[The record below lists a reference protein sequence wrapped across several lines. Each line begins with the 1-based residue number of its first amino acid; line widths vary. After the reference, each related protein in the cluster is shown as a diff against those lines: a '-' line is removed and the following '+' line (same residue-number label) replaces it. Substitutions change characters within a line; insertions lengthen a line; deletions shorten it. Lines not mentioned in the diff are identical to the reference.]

1 MKTTAPLL
9 LALFALPLC
18 SCRAVP
24 ESHGNEAG
32 DGPAAPATTLV
43 TLPGGPVEL
52 PSVADFLA
60 RLRADAPSNAVVCVL
75 GIAPEVRSSAAR
87 KAIADAGAERLGA
100 LPGGACLARGSAA
113 QLAAAI
119 ETGVFS
125 TGREYLPSDKGP
137 SPAPDAAPAV
147 FVVSPFPGA
156 DSAAL
161 RAALA
166 AIPGCEIV
174 SDPAQSPLR
183 ARLSPSAYRAVAA
196 LPDVQALSPWFEP
209 TILSPTTSPAF
220 P

>member
-1 MKTTAPLL
+1 MKPTVPLL

-24 ESHGNEAG
+24 ESPGAG
-32 DGPAAPATTLV
+32 ADAGSSAPVLA

-52 PSVADFLA
+52 PPVADFLA
-60 RLRADAPSNAVVCVL
+60 RLRAASPSNAVVCVL
-75 GIAPEVRSSAAR
+75 GLSPEVRSSAAR
-87 KAIADAGAERLGA
+87 KAIADAGAERLSA
-100 LPGGACLARGSAA
+100 LPGGACLARGTAA
-113 QLAAAI
+113 QLAAVL

-147 FVVSPFPGA
+147 FAVSPFPGT
-156 DSAAL
+156 DSAVL
-161 RAALA
+161 CAALA
-166 AIPGCEIV
+166 AIPGCDIV
-174 SDPAQSPLR
+174 SDPADSPLR
-183 ARLSPSAYRAVAA
+183 ARLSPSAHRAAAA

-209 TILSPTTSPAF
+209 TILSPTTSPVL